1 MATEFAAVYAAL
13 KPLLTKHAKRFSVKA
28 ESAEGINLETRSPSP
43 FPQHKGHPMFF
54 GGIRVGK
61 GYVSF
66 HLMPVYMCPELNKL
80 ISPELKKR
88 MQGKSCFNFK
98 TVPEP
103 ELLSELKQLT
113 DASVKNW
120 VERKWL

>member
-13 KPLLTKHAKRFSVKA
+13 KPLLSKHAKRFSVKA
-28 ESAEGINLETRSPSP
+28 ESDGGINLKTKSPSP
-43 FPQHKGHPMFF
+43 FPQHKGQPMFF
-54 GGIRVGK
+54 GEIRVCK

-66 HLMPVYMCPELNKL
+66 HLMPVYMCPELKKL
-80 ISPELKKR
+80 ISPDLKRR

-98 TVPEP
+98 TMPEP
-103 ELLSELKQLT
+103 QLLNELKQLT